1 MFACT
6 SIGMFFRTGNL
17 LCLTVS
23 LSSDSLE
30 CAHASHTSPLTH
42 STATADGFA
51 LATAVCEHL
60 HDTVQCRTLFA
71 THFHDLYRALGA
83 RVFADQGSR
92 HSCLH
97 AVNHSR
103 L

>member
-1 MFACT
+1 M
-6 SIGMFFRTGNL
+6 RT
-17 LCLTVS
+17 
-23 LSSDSLE
+23 
-30 CAHASHTSPLTH
+30 HHTLPLAH

-83 RVFADQGSR
+83 RVFADQGEAAATAACMRSITVAIR
-92 HSCLH
+92 
-97 AVNHSR
+97 
-103 L
+103 